1 MKTITN
7 KFKLVAVLGLA
18 FLVLPLI
25 AQQQRDL
32 QYFRYNDKRGIN
44 VFETKKE
51 DSVKFDGVKVVVGGA
66 FTQQYQNLKHSTEFV
81 PTLPPDDP
89 NLGSQLLKEISPGF
103 NNATA
108 NLNLD
113 VQLDDGIRLKLVTY
127 LSARHHTET
136 WVKGGYIQF
145 DKLPFNSALIDGLME
160 NLTIKIGHMEVNYGD
175 AHFRRTDNGNA
186 IYNPFVGNYIMDAF
200 TTEIG
205 GEIYYQ
211 NSMGILGMV
220 GLTEGLIKGDAS
232 GTFEQKP
239 SLYFKFGYDKQI
251 NDLVRFRLTGSMMNA
266 GQTERNTIYG
276 GDRTGSRYYYALEP
290 QLTMDRA
297 TKQYVSVTATNRF
310 TSGRFNPGFNNKIN
324 SIVLNPFVKVGGL
337 EVFGMY
343 ETSKGSSSKES
354 VDRKVSQMSG
364 ELLYRFLADE
374 SIYLGTRYNK
384 VSGELS
390 TSLPDA
396 SISRFQIVG
405 GWFINDHVLAKFE
418 YVNQQH
424 KNFTGDL
431 LEGGKF
437 NGWVLEAVIGF

>member
-44 VFETKKE
+44 VFETKKD
-51 DSVKFDGVKVVVGGA
+51 DSVKFDGVRVVVGGA
-66 FTQQYQNLKHSTEFV
+66 FTQQYQNLKHSTDFV
-81 PTLPPDDP
+81 PTVLDTDP
-89 NLGSQLLKEISPGF
+89 LYKTQILKEISPGF

-145 DKLPFNSALIDGLME
+145 DKLPFNSTFFDNLME
-160 NLTIKIGHMEVNYGD
+160 NVTIKIGHMEVNYGD
-175 AHFRRTDNGNA
+175 SHFRRTDNGNA

-211 NSMGILGMV
+211 NSMGLLGMV

-232 GTFEQKP
+232 GTFEQHP
-239 SLYFKFGYDKQI
+239 SLYLKFGYDKQI
-251 NDLVRFRLTGSMMNA
+251 NDMVRVRFTGSMMNA
-266 GQTERNTIYG
+266 GQTARNTIYG
-276 GDRTGSRYYYALEP
+276 GDRTGSRYYYVLSPDYKTPTEKA
-290 QLTMDRA
+290 
-297 TKQYVSVTATNRF
+297 SATNVF
-310 TSGRFNPGFNNKIN
+310 TTGRFNPGFNNKIN
-324 SIVLNPFVKVGGL
+324 SIVFNPFIKIGGL

-343 ETSKGSSSKES
+343 ETSNGSSSKETE
-354 VDRKVSQMSG
+354 DRKVSQASG
-364 ELLYRFLADE
+364 ELLYRFLKDE
-374 SIYLGTRYNK
+374 SLYIGTRYNQL
-384 VSGELS
+384 SGELS

-396 SISRFQIVG
+396 SITRFQIVG
-405 GWFINDHVLAKFE
+405 GWFINNHVLAKFE

-424 KNFTGDL
+424 KDFTGDL